1 MLGSNLEG
9 ERIRLRAPAGEDLST
24 FARWFADPEVTR
36 YLLRRY
42 PPSPAQEVGW
52 LEDMAR
58 SEKDLV
64 WAVVRK
70 DGGLVVGVIGLH
82 RIDWQHRHAWIEIVL
97 GERSAWGKGYATEAM
112 RLGADHAF
120 HELGLEK
127 VLASVYRG
135 NERSI
140 GMAEKL
146 GYRQCGLLRRNAFFA
161 GEWHDEW
168 LGEILRE
175 DWSGPHRTGARDEP
189 DTRA

>member
-1 MLGSNLEG
+1 MLGTTLTDD
-9 ERIRLRAPAGEDLST
+9 RIRLRAPALEDLAT
-24 FARWFADPEVTR
+24 FTRWFADPEVTR

-42 PPSPAQEVGW
+42 PPSPAQELGW
-52 LEDMAR
+52 FEGMAT

-64 WAVVRK
+64 WAVAIEA
-70 DGGLVVGVIGLH
+70 GELPVGVIGLH

-97 GERSAWGKGYATEAM
+97 GDRSAWGKGYATEAM
-112 RLGADHAF
+112 RLVTDHAF
-120 HELGLEK
+120 QELGLEK

-140 GMAEKL
+140 RMAETL

-168 LGEILRE
+168 LGEILRGE
-175 DWSGPHRTGARDEP
+175 WPGAGPRGS
-189 DTRA
+189 TR

>member
-1 MLGSNLEG
+1 MLGTILAG
-9 ERIRLRAPAGEDLST
+9 DRIRLRAPALEDLPV

-42 PPSPAQEVGW
+42 PPSPAQELAW
-52 LEDMAR
+52 FESMAT

-64 WAVVRK
+64 WAVAIK
-70 DGGLVVGVIGLH
+70 EGELLVGAIGLH

-97 GERSAWGKGYATEAM
+97 GDRSAWGKGYATEAM
-112 RLGADHAF
+112 RLVTHHAF

-127 VLASVYRG
+127 VLASVYGG
-135 NERSI
+135 NERSVR
-140 GMAEKL
+140 MAETL

-168 LGEILRE
+168 LGEILRAE
-175 DWSGPHRTGARDEP
+175 WAGAGPRGS
-189 DTRA
+189 TR

>member
-1 MLGSNLEG
+1 MLGTILSG
-9 ERIRLRAPAGEDLST
+9 DRIRLRAPALEDLPV

-42 PPSPAQEVGW
+42 PPSPAQEAGW
-52 LEDMAR
+52 FESMAA

-64 WAVVRK
+64 WAVVLE
-70 DGGLVVGVIGLH
+70 DGALVIGVIGLH
-82 RIDWQHRHAWIEIVL
+82 RIDWQHRHAWIEIVV

-112 RLGADHAF
+112 RLGTDHAF

-127 VLASVYRG
+127 VLASVYTG

-140 GMAEKL
+140 RMAETL

-161 GEWHDEW
+161 GGWHDEW
-168 LGEILRE
+168 LGEILRP
-175 DWSGPHRTGARDEP
+175 DRSGPDRPGSAR
-189 DTRA
+189 

>member
-1 MLGSNLEG
+1 MLGTILSG
-9 ERIRLRAPAGEDLST
+9 DRIRLRAPALEDLPV

-42 PPSPAQEVGW
+42 PPSPAQEAGW
-52 LEDMAR
+52 FESMAT

-64 WAVVRK
+64 WAVVLE
-70 DGGLVVGVIGLH
+70 DGGLVIGVIGLH

-112 RLGADHAF
+112 RLVTDHAF

-127 VLASVYRG
+127 VLASVYTG

-140 GMAEKL
+140 RMAETL

-168 LGEILRE
+168 LGEILRP
-175 DWSGPHRTGARDEP
+175 DRSGPDRPGSAR
-189 DTRA
+189 

>member
-1 MLGSNLEG
+1 MLGTILTG
-9 ERIRLRAPAGEDLST
+9 DRIRLRAPALEDLAT

-42 PPSPAQEVGW
+42 PPSPAQELGW
-52 LEDMAR
+52 FESMAT

-64 WAVVRK
+64 WAVAITE
-70 DGGLVVGVIGLH
+70 GELLAGVIGLH

-97 GERSAWGKGYATEAM
+97 GEPSVWGKGYATEAM
-112 RLGADHAF
+112 RLVTEHTF
-120 HELGLEK
+120 RELGLEK
-127 VLASVYRG
+127 VLASVYGG

-140 GMAEKL
+140 RMAETL

-175 DWSGPHRTGARDEP
+175 QWSGARP
-189 DTRA
+189 RGSTR

>member
-1 MLGSNLEG
+1 MLGNNLEG
-9 ERIRLRAPAGEDLST
+9 DRIRLRAPALEDLST
-24 FARWFADPEVTR
+24 FTRWFADPEVTR

-52 LEDMAR
+52 FEGMAP

-64 WAVVRK
+64 WAVVLK
-70 DGGLVVGVIGLH
+70 DGDLVIGVIGLH
-82 RIDWQHRHAWIEIVL
+82 RIDWPHRHPWIEIVV
-97 GERSAWGKGYATEAM
+97 GERSAWGRGCATEAM
-112 RLGADHAF
+112 RLGTDHAF
-120 HELGLEK
+120 RELGLQK

-140 GMAEKL
+140 CMAEKL
-146 GYRQCGLLRRNAFFA
+146 GYRQCGLLRRNVFFA

-175 DWSGPHRTGARDEP
+175 DWSGPHSDGS
-189 DTRA
+189 TR

>member
-1 MLGSNLEG
+1 MLGTTLTDD
-9 ERIRLRAPAGEDLST
+9 RIRLRAPALEDLAT
-24 FARWFADPEVTR
+24 FTRWFADPEVTR

-42 PPSPAQEVGW
+42 PPSPAQELGW
-52 LEDMAR
+52 FEGMAT
-58 SEKDLV
+58 SEKDLI
-64 WAVVRK
+64 WAVAIES
-70 DGGLVVGVIGLH
+70 GELPVGVIGLH

-112 RLGADHAF
+112 RLVTDHAF
-120 HELGLEK
+120 QELGLEK

-140 GMAEKL
+140 RMAETL

-168 LGEILRE
+168 LGEILRGE
-175 DWSGPHRTGARDEP
+175 WSGAGPRGS
-189 DTRA
+189 TR